1 MRATSFERKASPEAA
16 WWQSDY
22 LVMSA
27 LLRDLANELPG
38 LRGDLLDLG
47 CGNRPYQPL
56 LTSVSS
62 YLPYDIETVGSTPE
76 VVGTAEGLPFAAESF
91 DSVLC
96 TQVLEHVAQPWMMVS
111 EIARVL
117 RPGGRVLL
125 SAPQAW
131 RLHEQPYDY
140 YRYTRY
146 GLESLLNDANLSV
159 VSCRE
164 QGGAWAV
171 VGQVVNNHL
180 WRHAPPKYSPRWW
193 LGRLSTG
200 LVNLVAARL
209 DAAFFDPEET
219 LNYVLLA
226 ERERSLKVD

>member
-1 MRATSFERKASPEAA
+1 MRATTFERRASPESG
-16 WWQSDY
+16 WWKADY
-22 LVMSA
+22 LIMSA
-27 LLRDLANELPG
+27 LRRDLARTLPQ
-38 LRGDLLDLG
+38 LQGDLLDLG
-47 CGNRPYQPL
+47 CGNRPYRPL
-56 LTSVSS
+56 LTRISS

-76 VVGTAEGLPFAAESF
+76 VVGTAERLPFAAESF

-146 GLESLLNDANLSV
+146 GLESLLNDANLSLI
-159 VSCRE
+159 SCWE

-180 WRHAPPKYSPRWW
+180 WRHAPPKYSVAWW
-193 LGRLSTG
+193 RSNVATSV
-200 LVNLVAARL
+200 VNMVTARL
-209 DAAFFDPEET
+209 DASFFDPDET
-219 LNYVLLA
+219 LNYVVLA